1 MDTTIKLLY
10 QQILIN
16 VEDAELILVAYGYC
30 ARVSKEAVNLAR
42 SEGLRAG
49 LLRPITVWPF
59 PYQPIRDKAL
69 QGCKFLAV
77 EDSLGLMVEDVKIA
91 VEGKAEV
98 YLAGVALR
106 HIPTEDGMILPAKVL
121 EEIRRLL

>member
-1 MDTTIKLLY
+1 
-10 QQILIN
+10 
-16 VEDAELILVAYGYC
+16 
-30 ARVSKEAVNLAR
+30 VSKEAVNLAR
-42 SEGLRAG
+42 SDGLKAG
-49 LLRPITVWPF
+49 LLRPITLWPF

-69 QGCKFLAV
+69 QGRKFLAV

-91 VEGKAEV
+91 VEGKAQV
-98 YLAGVALR
+98 DLAGVALR